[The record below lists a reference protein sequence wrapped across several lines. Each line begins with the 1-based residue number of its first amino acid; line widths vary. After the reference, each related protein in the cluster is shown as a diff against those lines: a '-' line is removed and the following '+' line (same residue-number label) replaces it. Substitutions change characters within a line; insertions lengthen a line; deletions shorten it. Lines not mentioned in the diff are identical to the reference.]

1 MIHFTELSQIQNQAL
16 QSGKLQSISAR
27 KEHLKRL
34 KTTIQ
39 EYEKDILTALK
50 ADMGKGEFEAY
61 SSEIGFVYQEIGDA
75 LKNLNKWAKPK
86 RIFPSLSLFPSR
98 AKIVNQPFGKTLII
112 SPWNYPFQL
121 LLAPLVAS
129 ISAGNTSLLK
139 PSELTPHTSAVLV
152 KIIEKCFPSDIVAIV
167 EGDGRTLI
175 PKIIEDYR
183 PNLIFF
189 TGSTQVGKIISQQA
203 ANYLIPCILEL
214 GGKSPCIVHKDA
226 DLEVAARRIALGKF
240 LNSGQTCVAPDYL
253 LVHED
258 VQQPFLD
265 TFQKIIQEFYY
276 KNEHPF
282 HSADYTQIVNPFH
295 FNRLIKLLE
304 GVSVVFGGS
313 YNEAERKIEP
323 TIVKA
328 DMNQPIMQ
336 EEIFGPILPIFSY
349 KDSIEIDSIIS
360 HHPNPLSFYVFTR
373 NDQFSEN
380 LTMKHSFGGG
390 CINNTVMHLVDP
402 KLPFGG
408 IGYSGS
414 GAYHGQ
420 WGFDAFSHKKSI
432 VKTATWFDLKQ
443 KYPPYTKES
452 LKIIK
457 WFLK

>member
-1 MIHFTELSQIQNQAL
+1 MLNFTELSQIQNLAL
-16 QSGKLQSISAR
+16 KSGKLQSISAR

-34 KTTIQ
+34 KYTIQ
-39 EYEKDILTALK
+39 ENESDILKALK
-50 ADMGKGEFEAY
+50 SDMRKGEFEAY

-75 LKNLNKWAKPK
+75 LKNLEKWAKPK
-86 RIFPSLSLFPSR
+86 RVFPSISLFPSQ

-121 LLAPLVAS
+121 LLAPLVAA
-129 ISAGNTSLLK
+129 ISAGNTALLK
-139 PSELTPHTSAVLV
+139 PSELTPNTSAILV
-152 KIIEKCFPSDIVAIV
+152 KIIENCFTSEIVAIV
-167 EGDGRTLI
+167 EGDGKTLI

-226 DLEVAARRIALGKF
+226 NLEVAARRIALGKF

-253 LVHED
+253 IVHEEI
-258 VQQPFLD
+258 QEKFLE

-282 HSADYTQIVNPFH
+282 QSADYTQIVNSFH
-295 FNRLIKLLE
+295 FNRLLKLLD

-313 YNEAERKIEP
+313 HNESERKIEP
-323 TIVKA
+323 TVVRA
-328 DMNQPIMQ
+328 EMTQAIMQ

-349 KDSIEIDSIIS
+349 KDSSEIDALIA
-360 HHPNPLSFYVFTR
+360 HHPNPLSFYVFTS
-373 NDQFSEN
+373 NDQFAEE
-380 LTMKHSFGGG
+380 LTLNHSFGGG

-414 GAYHGQ
+414 GAYHGK

-432 VKTATWFDLKQ
+432 VKTASWFDLKQ
-443 KYPPYTKES
+443 KYPPYTPSS